1 MRVAAFGIGL
11 ASKSYNVISINGLE
25 QMIGFASAPGTRMR
39 F

>member
-1 MRVAAFGIGL
+1 MRVAALGIGF
-11 ASKSYNVISINGLE
+11 AGKSYNVISINGLE